1 MTISIYGIKI
11 ASTLYKRRCLPLL
24 SKLTKESNKGFT
36 LIELLIVVAIIGI
49 IAAIAVPSLLSAIQ
63 RTKQKRTMA
72 DIRYLGT
79 ALETYH
85 TDFNKYPQS
94 GIANLT
100 CLEPNY
106 MRYVNSIDGWGY
118 SLHYVA
124 FNVDQDYS
132 LGSGGRD
139 GSIPAWSLPPQTTTS
154 FDDDIIFF
162 DGQFMVYPE
171 GVQT

>member
-1 MTISIYGIKI
+1 LLQIY
-11 ASTLYKRRCLPLL
+11 LRRRCTPLL
-24 SKLTKESNKGFT
+24 NKFINNNNKGFT

-49 IAAIAVPSLLSAIQ
+49 IAAIAVPSLLSAVQ
-63 RTKQKRTMA
+63 RAKQKRTMA
-72 DIRYLGT
+72 DIRYIGT

-85 TDFNKYPQS
+85 VDFNKYPQT
-94 GIANLT
+94 GIANLA

-106 MRYVNSIDGWGY
+106 MRLVEDIDGWGY
-118 SLHYVA
+118 SLHYVT
-124 FNVDQDYS
+124 FSDLQDYS

-139 GSIPAWSLPPQTTTS
+139 GSTPDWSLSPQTTTS

>member
-1 MTISIYGIKI
+1 MLK
-11 ASTLYKRRCLPLL
+11 
-24 SKLTKESNKGFT
+24 KLINNNNKGFT

-49 IAAIAVPSLLSAIQ
+49 IAAIAVQ
-63 RTKQKRTMA
+63 RSKQKRTMA

-85 TDFNKYPQS
+85 VDFNKYPQT
-94 GIANLT
+94 GIANLA

-106 MRYVNSIDGWGY
+106 MRIVEDIDGWGY
-118 SLHYVA
+118 SFHYVA
-124 FNVDQDYS
+124 FNSLQDYS

-139 GSIPAWSLPPQTTTS
+139 GSTPDWSLPAQTTTS